1 MILKRIQTPHIVSN
15 LFYTTTHNA
24 FYKDMYSDFGLKEAL
39 VHPELYEKLIK
50 LEPKLK
56 ELGLKLV
63 IYDAFRPLEVQ
74 KFMFETAPSYLK
86 PYIAPPPEETSRR
99 GFHPRG
105 VAIDCYLTD
114 MNGNELEFP
123 TKPDAF
129 YVGYEKDPNFQNYLK
144 KCHCDYKGEDVS
156 SEALKNKELLEN
168 LMLEIDLEPL
178 PHEWW
183 HFNLKEAWTYPLIR
197 SLKNV
202 TIE

>member
-1 MILKRIQTPHIVSN
+1 MILRKIQTPHIVSN

-24 FYKDMYSDFGLKEAL
+24 FYKDMYSAFGLKEAL
-39 VHPELYEKLIK
+39 VHPKLYEKLIL
-50 LEPKLK
+50 LEPKLS

-74 KFMFETAPSYLK
+74 KFMFETAPDYLK
-86 PYIAPPPEETSRR
+86 PYIAPPPSETSKR

-114 MNGNELEFP
+114 LYGKPLEFP
-123 TKPDAF
+123 TEPDAF
-129 YVGYEKDPNFQNYLK
+129 YEGYEKDENFPTYLK
-144 KCHCDYKGEDVS
+144 KCPRDYQGDDVS
-156 SEALKNKELLEN
+156 LTAYKNKELLEK
-168 LMLEIDLEPL
+168 LMLEIDLEAL

-183 HFNLKEAWTYPLIR
+183 HFNLKEAWTYPLIK

-202 TIE
+202 TIL

>member
-1 MILKRIQTPHIVSN
+1 MILKKIHTPHIVSN
-15 LFYTTTHNA
+15 LFYTTKQNA
-24 FYKDMYSDFGLKEAL
+24 FYKDMYSEFGLKEAL
-39 VHPELYEKLIK
+39 VHPALYEKLIL

-56 ELGLKLV
+56 QFGLKLV

-74 KFMFETAPSYLK
+74 KYMFETAPDYLK
-86 PYIAPPPEETSRR
+86 PYIAPPPIENSKR

-114 MNGNELEFP
+114 LEGNELEFP

-129 YVGYEKDPNFQNYLK
+129 YVGYEKDPNFANYLK
-144 KCHCDYKGEDVS
+144 KCHRDYQGDDVS
-156 SEALKNKELLEN
+156 PTALRNKELLEN
-168 LMLEIDLEPL
+168 LMKEIDLEPL

-183 HFNLKEAWTYPLIR
+183 HFNLKEAWTYPLIK